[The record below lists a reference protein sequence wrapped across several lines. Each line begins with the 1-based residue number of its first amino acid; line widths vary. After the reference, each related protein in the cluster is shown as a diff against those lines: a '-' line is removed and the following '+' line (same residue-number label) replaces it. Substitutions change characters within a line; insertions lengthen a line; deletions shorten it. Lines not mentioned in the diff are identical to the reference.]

1 MNPLVALLA
10 LLLGLLQGMAIGAL
24 LRRSNRSHTHERIA
38 DAINFSGYW
47 TPVRDD
53 DVRAAMKGIVKAIDN
68 AKWERELREEF
79 ESEQPN
85 VREGLADS

>member
-1 MNPLVALLA
+1 
-10 LLLGLLQGMAIGAL
+10 
-24 LRRSNRSHTHERIA
+24 
-38 DAINFSGYW
+38 
-47 TPVRDD
+47 
-53 DVRAAMKGIVKAIDN
+53 MKGIVKAIDN